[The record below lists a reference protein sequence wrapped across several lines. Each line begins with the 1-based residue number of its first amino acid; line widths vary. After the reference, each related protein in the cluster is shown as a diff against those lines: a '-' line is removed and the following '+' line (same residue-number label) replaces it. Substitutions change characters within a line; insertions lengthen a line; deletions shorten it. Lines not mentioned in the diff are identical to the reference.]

1 MSFKDFKYEGVI
13 FKLDTPTRN
22 GYVYQKERF
31 VEILQSERIHDL
43 LENEVFYCK
52 TEPIRS
58 GSVITIDE
66 IRKLS
71 VIDIKNSAIK
81 IHKLWIDGN
90 DIHAIISPMNDEMY
104 KKLDQQSPIYFSILS
119 MNPVIMD
126 SEDGDNKIIYI
137 THFVNFSLVDFC
149 LFDDLDGKFKR
160 IYE

>member
-1 MSFKDFKYEGVI
+1 MRFKDFKYEGVI

-31 VEILQSERIHDL
+31 VEILENERIHDL
-43 LENEVFYCK
+43 LEAGVFYCK

-58 GSVITIDE
+58 GTVVTIDE

-71 VIDIKNSAIK
+71 IIDIKNSSIK
-81 IHKLWIDGN
+81 IHKLWIDDN

-137 THFVNFSLVDFC
+137 TYFVNFSLVDFC

>member
-1 MSFKDFKYEGVI
+1 MSFKDFKYEGII

-31 VEILQSERIHDL
+31 VEILQNERIHDL
-43 LENEVFYCK
+43 LENGVFYCK

-71 VIDIKNSAIK
+71 IIDIKNSSIK

-104 KKLDQQSPIYFSILS
+104 KKLDQQSSIYFSILS
-119 MNPVIMD
+119 MNPEIMD

-137 THFVNFSLVDFC
+137 TYFVNFSLVDFC